1 MSNANKLF
9 AALALGVLAAAFTSE
24 ATAQQTAQRSP
35 GRDGAILKCINQ
47 AHSEFPGGESQDMQ
61 RSDSY
66 KACMVSLGFQP

>member
-24 ATAQQTAQRSP
+24 ATAQQSA

-47 AHSEFPGGESQDMQ
+47 AHREFPGGESQDMQ